1 MNDSENTI
9 KIFLVDDH
17 QSFSEGLAMLINTNK
32 PAMRV
37 IGTAGNREDA
47 FQAIVETKP
56 DIILLDVDLGEDN
69 GLDILPELL
78 GKINAKIIILTG
90 IRDPVIHQKAVIK
103 GASGV
108 LQKTD
113 SAQTILKAIKKV
125 YDGEIWINSEILN
138 QVLNQLTRPNK
149 LNTTNTE
156 QQKIASLTSREREI
170 IAALVN
176 YDSSTNKAIARQ
188 MFISDSTLKNHLTA
202 IYDKLGLKNRVEL
215 LKFALSNNLHKYEK

>member
-1 MNDSENTI
+1 MNDSKSTI
-9 KIFLVDDH
+9 RIFLVDDH
-17 QSFSEGLAMLINTNK
+17 QSFSDGLAMLINTNT
-32 PAMRV
+32 PAMQV
-37 IGTAGNREDA
+37 IGTARSRENA
-47 FQAIVETKP
+47 FREIAEKQP
-56 DIILLDVDLGEDN
+56 DVILLDVDLGDDN
-69 GLDILPELL
+69 GLEILPEMI
-78 GKINAKIIILTG
+78 GKTDAKIIILTG
-90 IRDPVIHQKAVIK
+90 IRDPLVHQKAVIN

-125 YDGEIWINSEILN
+125 HDGEIWINNEILN
-138 QVLNQLTRPNK
+138 QVLNQLTRRSGSSAG
-149 LNTTNTE
+149 LE

-188 MFISDSTLKNHLTA
+188 LFISDSTLKNHLTA

-215 LKFALSNNLHKYEK
+215 LKYALANNLDKYEK

>member
-1 MNDSENTI
+1 MDNSETTI
-9 KIFLVDDH
+9 RIFLVDDH
-17 QSFSEGLAMLINTNK
+17 QSFSDGLAMLINTNK
-32 PAMRV
+32 PAMEV
-37 IGTAGNREDA
+37 IGTARSREDA
-47 FQAIVETKP
+47 FLAISEKKP
-56 DIILLDVDLGEDN
+56 DVILLDVDLGDDN
-69 GLDILPELL
+69 GLEILPEML
-78 GKINAKIIILTG
+78 GKTDAKIIILTG
-90 IRDPVIHQKAVIK
+90 IRDPLVHQKAVIK

-125 YDGEIWINSEILN
+125 HEGEIWINSEILN
-138 QVLNQLTRPNK
+138 QVLNQLTRK
-149 LNTTNTE
+149 GGSSADSH

-188 MFISDSTLKNHLTA
+188 LYISDSTLKNHLTT

-215 LKFALSNNLHKYEK
+215 LKFALANNLGKYEK

>member
-1 MNDSENTI
+1 MNEVPI

-32 PAMRV
+32 PAMEV
-37 IGTAGNREDA
+37 IGSAKDRETA
-47 FQAIVETKP
+47 FQEISEKQP
-56 DIILLDVDLGEDN
+56 DVILLDIDLGDDN
-69 GLDILPELL
+69 GLEILPEML
-78 GKINAKIIILTG
+78 GKTNAKIIILTG
-90 IRDPVIHQKAVIK
+90 IRDPLVHQKAVIN

-125 YDGEIWINSEILN
+125 YDGEIWINNEILN
-138 QVLNQLTRPNK
+138 QVLNQLTRK
-149 LNTTNTE
+149 GNTVADS
-156 QQKIASLTSREREI
+156 QQKKIASLTAREREI

-176 YDSSTNKAIARQ
+176 YESSTNKEIARQ
-188 MFISDSTLKNHLTA
+188 LFISDSTLKNHLTA

-215 LKFALSNNLHKYEK
+215 LKYAMANNLDKYEK

>member
-1 MNDSENTI
+1 MNETETTI
-9 KIFLVDDH
+9 RIFLVDDH

-32 PAMRV
+32 PEMEV

-47 FQAIVETKP
+47 FQAIAEKQP
-56 DIILLDVDLGEDN
+56 DVILLDVDLGDDN
-69 GLDILPELL
+69 GLEILPEMLA
-78 GKINAKIIILTG
+78 KTNAKIIILTG
-90 IRDPVIHQKAVIK
+90 IRDPLIHQKAVIN

-125 YDGEIWINSEILN
+125 HEGEIWINNEILN
-138 QVLNQLTRPNK
+138 QVLNQLTGK
-149 LNTTNTE
+149 SSLTADSQ
-156 QQKIASLTSREREI
+156 QQKIATLTSREREI

-188 MFISDSTLKNHLTA
+188 LYISDSTLKNHLTA
-202 IYDKLGLKNRVEL
+202 IYDKLDLKNRVEL
-215 LKFALSNNLHKYEK
+215 LKYALANNLDRYEK